1 MKRILPYVLL
11 GVLCI
16 SLVINAVL
24 GVALHRQNIQSDF
37 VQKVLD
43 RSFRADF
50 SGLAEQLCTK
60 CPEDETGHALWVKE
74 VEYLALRCWDNF
86 YLTSYSESQ
95 ELLGVIL
102 LLHSMAVDW
111 ERYPSGLIS
120 HELAVDMLE
129 VAYRLTDDEVLLTEV
144 YEGLKRA
151 SQP

>member
-11 GVLCI
+11 GILCI
-16 SLVINAVL
+16 SLVMNAVL
-24 GVALHRQNIQSDF
+24 VVALNRKNVEADF
-37 VQKVLD
+37 VQRNLD

-74 VEYLALRCWDNF
+74 VEYLALQCWDNF

-95 ELLGVIL
+95 ELLGVIM
-102 LLHSMAVDW
+102 LLHSRAFDW
-111 ERYPSGLIS
+111 ERYPPGLIS
-120 HELAVDMLE
+120 HELAVDLLE

-144 YEGLKRA
+144 YEGLKRT

>member
-1 MKRILPYVLL
+1 MKRLNWLL
-11 GVLCI
+11 IVVVCV
-16 SLVINAVL
+16 SLVLNIVL
-24 GVALHRQNIQSDF
+24 GIALNRQKIQSDF

-50 SGLAEQLCTK
+50 SRLAEQLCTK

-74 VEYLALRCWDNF
+74 VEYLALQCWDNF

-95 ELLGVIL
+95 ELLGVIM
-102 LLHSMAVDW
+102 LLHSRAFDW
-111 ERYPSGLIS
+111 ERYPPGLIS
-120 HELAVDMLE
+120 HELAVDLLE

-144 YEGLKRA
+144 YEGLKRT

>member
-1 MKRILPYVLL
+1 MIV
-11 GVLCI
+11 VVCV
-16 SLVINAVL
+16 SLVLNIVL
-24 GVALHRQNIQSDF
+24 GIALNRQKIQSDF

-50 SGLAEQLCTK
+50 SRLAEQLCTK

-74 VEYLALRCWDNF
+74 VEYLALQCWDNF

-95 ELLGVIL
+95 ELLGVIM
-102 LLHSMAVDW
+102 LLHSRAFDW
-111 ERYPSGLIS
+111 ERYPPGLIS
-120 HELAVDMLE
+120 HELAVDLLE

-144 YEGLKRA
+144 YEGLKRT